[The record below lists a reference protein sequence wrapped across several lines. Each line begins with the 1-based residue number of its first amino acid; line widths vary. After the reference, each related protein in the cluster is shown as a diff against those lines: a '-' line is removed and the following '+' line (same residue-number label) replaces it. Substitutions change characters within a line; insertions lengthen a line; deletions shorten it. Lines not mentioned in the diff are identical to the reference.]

1 MSYFSNLGSL
11 SSSLLNFASLVESLM
26 LFVNFWF
33 VSLDAAETDKG
44 NSNHC
49 SKKQDQHKS
58 SVGLEDRGR
67 YIADCHHFN
76 FTLVFTLL
84 GTVLFTFFSHADC

>member
-11 SSSLLNFASLVESLM
+11 SPSLLNFASLVESLM

-44 NSNHC
+44 NS
-49 SKKQDQHKS
+49 K
-58 SVGLEDRGR
+58 
-67 YIADCHHFN
+67 
-76 FTLVFTLL
+76 
-84 GTVLFTFFSHADC
+84 